1 MKIAVV
7 DADLISRKRHRFPN
21 LACMKLSGYHKDA
34 GDVVELKTDYEG
46 LEGYDRVYLSR
57 VFTDTPVPEN
67 TLQMPNVVYG
77 GTGFFYDKAAP
88 LPAQIEHHMPDYH
101 LYDSW
106 VGQQM
111 AKGMKR
117 QEFSYYLDYSIGFL
131 SRGCF
136 RKCAFC
142 VNRNY
147 DHAFVHSPL
156 LEFMDVSRPKICL
169 LDDNFFACPQWRALL
184 MELKGTG
191 KPYQFKQGLDERLLT
206 EERCAVLFGSRY
218 DGDYIFYDHLSFMFC
233 YCLKS
238 ERTRENAL
246 LLSIKWLT

>member
-1 MKIAVV
+1 
-7 DADLISRKRHRFPN
+7 
-21 LACMKLSGYHKDA
+21 
-34 GDVVELKTDYEG
+34 
-46 LEGYDRVYLSR
+46 
-57 VFTDTPVPEN
+57 
-67 TLQMPNVVYG
+67 
-77 GTGFFYDKAAP
+77 
-88 LPAQIEHHMPDYH
+88 
-101 LYDSW
+101 
-106 VGQQM
+106 
-111 AKGMKR
+111 
-117 QEFSYYLDYSIGFL
+117 
-131 SRGCF
+131 
-136 RKCAFC
+136 

-169 LDDNFFACPQWRALL
+169 LDDNFFACLQWKPLL

-191 KPYQFKQGLDERLLT
+191 KPFQFKQGLDERLLT
-206 EERCAVLFGSRY
+206 EERCAMLFGSRY